1 MTTTPASKKVRKS
14 TNGSKPKAKP
24 AAVSKDGPPP
34 PVASEK
40 PKREISANWKS
51 LSATINKPSK
61 STAASKVTKKVP
73 KAGKK
78 QSKAAQALQ
87 AATQLKPLAGSV
99 KHTKVK
105 KDGLG
110 DKIKH
115 AAGKVAKIVGLKKA
129 DGAKN
134 ATAGRKRKPVEVEQD
149 TDEDEETVDD
159 ILNPTK
165 RRKTAAQAVDAPP
178 AVTAIVAAP
187 TPISVEPA
195 TSIAAASAPA
205 EDSDSDFELD
215 GTHLSSSAVLRKAAA
230 ARECCNAPIVD
241 TRPVRSIQECFED
254 LESDPLTIAAV
265 TANEEELR
273 VKSQAI
279 RARDLSILDAIMA
292 GSSSGSSLTGL
303 PDDVKGDAIVPGN
316 PITLGAV
323 LMTDASH
330 PGQQKMGKFIGIDC
344 EMVGVGPGGIQS
356 VLARVSL
363 VNFYGHV
370 LLDEFVV
377 PQEPVTDYRT
387 HVSGIT
393 PELLVNATPFKEVQQ
408 RVADLIKD
416 RIVVGHALKNDFSA
430 LLLQHP
436 GKLVRDTALYKP
448 FRALAKGRAPALRK
462 LAKELLAIDIQKG
475 EHSSVED
482 AKVAMLLYRKER
494 VQWERTIKRRIEKGL
509 DKE

>member
-1 MTTTPASKKVRKS
+1 
-14 TNGSKPKAKP
+14 
-24 AAVSKDGPPP
+24 
-34 PVASEK
+34 
-40 PKREISANWKS
+40 
-51 LSATINKPSK
+51 
-61 STAASKVTKKVP
+61 
-73 KAGKK
+73 
-78 QSKAAQALQ
+78 
-87 AATQLKPLAGSV
+87 
-99 KHTKVK
+99 
-105 KDGLG
+105 
-110 DKIKH
+110 
-115 AAGKVAKIVGLKKA
+115 
-129 DGAKN
+129 
-134 ATAGRKRKPVEVEQD
+134 
-149 TDEDEETVDD
+149 
-159 ILNPTK
+159 
-165 RRKTAAQAVDAPP
+165 
-178 AVTAIVAAP
+178 
-187 TPISVEPA
+187 
-195 TSIAAASAPA
+195 
-205 EDSDSDFELD
+205 
-215 GTHLSSSAVLRKAAA
+215 
-230 ARECCNAPIVD
+230 
-241 TRPVRSIQECFED
+241 
-254 LESDPLTIAAV
+254 
-265 TANEEELR
+265 
-273 VKSQAI
+273 
-279 RARDLSILDAIMA
+279 
-292 GSSSGSSLTGL
+292 
-303 PDDVKGDAIVPGN
+303 
-316 PITLGAV
+316 
-323 LMTDASH
+323 
-330 PGQQKMGKFIGIDC
+330 MGKFIGIDC